1 MIRIKA
7 SYSNMRELEKMV
19 KVLKPYIASYT
30 VKPQKGKYKRVY
42 IDIDV
47 DKWYNIPT
55 YSKESSHEVAGFYD
69 LATFFYSYYGLYAK
83 ASHKLNIGMCNWCA
97 TKIKS
102 SAFYILPFLLYIMK
116 GALNGNWFN
125 YSI

>member
-7 SYSNMRELEKMV
+7 SYSSMRELEKMV

-55 YSKESSHEVAGFYD
+55 YSKESSREEAGFYD
-69 LATFFYSYYGLYAK
+69 LASFFIIFLGNAEVKPTAHLKINNFFYY
-83 ASHKLNIGMCNWCA
+83 
-97 TKIKS
+97 
-102 SAFYILPFLLYIMK
+102 F
-116 GALNGNWFN
+116 
-125 YSI
+125 

>member
-1 MIRIKA
+1 MQQTHNGNEYRNGTRNRYADLKQIYKALQKWKHLKREYLEISETIKKEGEKMIRIKA

-47 DKWYNIPT
+47 NK
-55 YSKESSHEVAGFYD
+55 
-69 LATFFYSYYGLYAK
+69 
-83 ASHKLNIGMCNWCA
+83 
-97 TKIKS
+97 
-102 SAFYILPFLLYIMK
+102 
-116 GALNGNWFN
+116 
-125 YSI
+125 